1 MNRLNLVI
9 IFGVI
14 LFFLNNSTLF
24 ASEKNYKIIKLVN
37 DQVITNYDL
46 EKRLQLFSILNS
58 VEITEKNVD
67 RFAKEMIK
75 LMVDEKIQIEQIK
88 KYNIKI
94 EESEIKNYTKK
105 VLLDSDNS
113 KNIEN
118 QLKLNDIDISILEE
132 TIKIQLGWNKLS
144 NKLFYRDTEIS
155 EVDLE
160 NTSKLNPSLSDDQI
174 KYLITQN
181 QVELRSRKLLRD
193 LRIEANIENR

>member
-1 MNRLNLVI
+1 MIKRLLFSI
-9 IFGVI
+9 IFVFSISANGQ
-14 LFFLNNSTLF
+14 
-24 ASEKNYKIIKLVN
+24 NYKIIKLVN

-67 RFAKEMIK
+67 RFAKEMTK

>member
-1 MNRLNLVI
+1 MIKLLIFSI
-9 IFGVI
+9 IFVFSISANGQ
-14 LFFLNNSTLF
+14 
-24 ASEKNYKIIKLVN
+24 NYKIIKLVN

-58 VEITEKNVD
+58 IEITEKNVD

-105 VLLDSDNS
+105 ILLDSDNS

>member
-1 MNRLNLVI
+1 MIKRLLFSI
-9 IFGVI
+9 IFVFSISANGQ
-14 LFFLNNSTLF
+14 
-24 ASEKNYKIIKLVN
+24 NYKIIKLVN

>member
-1 MNRLNLVI
+1 MIKRLLFSI
-9 IFGVI
+9 IF
-14 LFFLNNSTLF
+14 FFSIS
-24 ASEKNYKIIKLVN
+24 AYGQNYKIIKLVN

-88 KYNIKI
+88 KYNIKV
-94 EESEIKNYTKK
+94 EESEIDNYTKK
-105 VLLDSDNS
+105 ILFDTNNS
-113 KNIEN
+113 KNIKN
-118 QLKLNDIDISILEE
+118 QLKSNDIDISILEE
-132 TIKIQLGWNKLS
+132 TIKIQIGWNKLS

-160 NTSKLNPSLSDDQI
+160 NTLKLNPSLSDEQI

-193 LRIEANIENR
+193 LRTEANIENR